1 MASASSGPF
10 HGTVYK
16 CLKECLDTE
25 KTYIQDLEI
34 LMQYYHVLSTKQKS
48 YSLPE
53 GLTASKVKTIFQDIP
68 KLLTLHQEWFPDFER
83 YISTGDASVISHIVK
98 KKMRVMRLYGD
109 YIITIPSAQDIT
121 IAYEGYF
128 NVSCMSHECC
138 TVVLI
143 AFFLQI
149 KELKEQEGI
158 DKVLNRVLVTPFQ
171 RITRYSLL
179 IKALIEEE
187 SKASDN
193 QVNIPALESLL
204 KDVNDVVDYVNK
216 VQEAR
221 AVKELPV
228 RF

>member
-1 MASASSGPF
+1 
-10 HGTVYK
+10 
-16 CLKECLDTE
+16 
-25 KTYIQDLEI
+25 
-34 LMQYYHVLSTKQKS
+34 
-48 YSLPE
+48 
-53 GLTASKVKTIFQDIP
+53 
-68 KLLTLHQEWFPDFER
+68 
-83 YISTGDASVISHIVK
+83 
-98 KKMRVMRLYGD
+98 
-109 YIITIPSAQDIT
+109 
-121 IAYEGYF
+121 
-128 NVSCMSHECC
+128 MS
-138 TVVLI
+138 VVLLYL
-143 AFFLQI
+143 FHSFLQI

-216 VQEAR
+216 VHEAR

-228 RF
+228 RL